1 MDTKRRRLRRQQLD
15 QQLGIIQ
22 DLSLPST
29 PKGGWLGAIREALGM
44 SLESLGKRL
53 GVSRQTAHE
62 LVRAENDGSLSIKRM
77 RSAADA
83 LGCELV
89 LLVVPRQPLEQ
100 MVMER
105 AIAIARERVMR
116 TSHSM
121 ALEDQSVSNERVS
134 RMILEAAEALVDQRD
149 SGLWA

>member
-1 MDTKRRRLRRQQLD
+1 
-15 QQLGIIQ
+15 
-22 DLSLPST
+22 
-29 PKGGWLGAIREALGM
+29 M
-44 SLESLGKRL
+44 SLESFGKRL

-105 AIAIARERVMR
+105 PIAIARERVMR